1 MDLMDILFNTYVI
14 TAALG
19 FLVYF
24 IYRFATRNHTF
35 WEERNVPYVKP
46 YPFIGSLKDNFQN
59 NVEDLDTERYKTL
72 GKIYGF
78 YEATKPCLMVAE
90 PELLRDIL
98 VKDFPTFT
106 NHRYMDMGDDVLNK
120 MMTALQNEDWKRVR
134 AIVSP
139 TFSTGKLKRVLNI
152 FQDCAKTL
160 IQSYTKS
167 ADSKSPVD
175 VLKFYGAYTMDIIAS
190 SAFSTKIDSHND
202 PDNIFIQKAR
212 SIFNQDMGFSVLLFF
227 LFPNIMKRIGFSL
240 FPKDTMQFFKMTTL
254 QIIKE
259 RKKTGQKRNDFLQL
273 LMDSAGE
280 IEKEED
286 TENSSEDII
295 RNYGDESNNNLVFKN
310 VSTKS
315 LGMNELIAQ
324 CTLFFIAGYHTTAL
338 TLGFT
343 TYHLALEQ
351 RVQDKLFQEIE
362 EVLNQTNG
370 ELTYE
375 SIQKMKYLDNV
386 ISETLRLHPPLTRYI
401 FEMLPFFRMFFNK
414 MHCNKILLKMLTKQI
429 CFLKQFKI
437 NSLSTFK
444 K

>member
-98 VKDFPTFT
+98 IKDFPTFT
-106 NHRYMDMGDDVLNK
+106 NRRYMDMGDDVLNK

-259 RKKTGQKRNDFLQL
+259 RKKTGQVISVFINIANFSCLTINNVL
-273 LMDSAGE
+273 LFKKKSYFKNRLDRTADVEYNLKGTGITIPKGTLINVPVYAMHYDPKLFPE
-280 IEKEED
+280 PECYNPERF
-286 TENSSEDII
+286 SSEERDKIVPYSYLPFGAGP
-295 RNYGDESNNNLVFKN
+295 RNCV
-310 VSTKS
+310 
-315 LGMNELIAQ
+315 GMR
-324 CTLFFIAGYHTTAL
+324 FAL
-338 TLGFT
+338 LEIKIC
-343 TYHLALEQ
+343 LA
-351 RVQDKLFQEIE
+351 
-362 EVLNQTNG
+362 
-370 ELTYE
+370 Y
-375 SIQKMKYLDNV
+375 V
-386 ISETLRLHPPLTRYI
+386 ISTFHVETCP
-401 FEMLPFFRMFFNK
+401 E
-414 MHCNKILLKMLTKQI
+414 TKV
-429 CFLKQFKI
+429 
-437 NSLSTFK
+437 LSPYNI
-444 K
+444 